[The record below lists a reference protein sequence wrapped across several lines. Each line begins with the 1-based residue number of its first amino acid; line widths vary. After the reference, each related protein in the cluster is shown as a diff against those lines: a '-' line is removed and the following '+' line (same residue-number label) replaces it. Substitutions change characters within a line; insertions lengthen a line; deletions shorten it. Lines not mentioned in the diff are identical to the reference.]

1 MYQKI
6 DFEKIQPGDL
16 VQVPRTCIASRAR
29 SWNGWIFAQA
39 IVVKKL
45 KAPKETLNDA
55 VMIDVMIP
63 KACSNNGY
71 DTTRMIFPACTVFKS
86 NRAKI
91 AQKVLDENQI
101 RTKKQFDIAMTT
113 WTGADWIRFIYDN
126 GFIELED

>member
-16 VQVPRTCIASRAR
+16 VQVPRMCIASRAR

-39 IVVKKL
+39 IVVEKL
-45 KAPKETLNDA
+45 KAPNETMNDA

-71 DTTRMIFPACTVFKS
+71 DTARMIFPVDTVFKS

-91 AQKVLDENQI
+91 AQRVLDESQI
-101 RTKKQFDIAMTT
+101 RTKQQFDVAMTT

-126 GFIELED
+126 GFIELKD